1 MSTVYAQLLA
11 AMWAA
16 LFTIQALHHAPLSL
30 TRTDLVSVV
39 CGTTAALVEGGRA
52 VAGIDWHHPDVLAL
66 GMLVVFAGALTVY
79 AAMVLMDRRARRAA
93 AARAAASPDWDA
105 IRRAMLQ
112 IAAAADRSNRND
124 RNGRNDGD
132 EKPAWRHYR

>member
-1 MSTVYAQLLA
+1 MSTVYAQLIA

-16 LFTIQALHHAPLSL
+16 LFTIQALYHAPLSL

-39 CGTTAALVEGGRA
+39 CGTTAALVEGGCA

-79 AAMVLMDRRARRAA
+79 AATVLMVRRGRRDE
-93 AARAAASPDWDA
+93 AARATAARPTAEPDWDS
-105 IRRAMLQ
+105 IRRAFDRL
-112 IAAAADRSNRND
+112 ADGFNGKAENR
-124 RNGRNDGD
+124 
-132 EKPAWRHYR
+132 